1 MMNRL
6 AELKKMLAVDPAD
19 SFLRYAVAME
29 YQKAGDLDQAIEEF
43 QRLLARDP
51 AYVAA
56 YFMCGRALR
65 DRGDKPAA
73 HQLWIKGIA
82 KAREI
87 GDQHAATEMSEE
99 MSSLA

>member
-1 MMNRL
+1 MDRL
-6 AELKKMLAVDPAD
+6 DELQKLLAADPTD
-19 SFLRYAVAME
+19 SFLLYAMAME
-29 YQKAGDLDQAIEEF
+29 HLKRGDIRQAIIEF
-43 QRLLARDP
+43 QRIIDHDP

-73 HQLWIKGIA
+73 HHMWIRGIA

-87 GDQHAATEMSEE
+87 GDSHAASEMSEE
-99 MSSLA
+99 LSLLQ